1 MTYKNGVKEYVLT
14 GVLFG
19 VPMGLLFGLIHFDWL
34 LGVISGVFSGVLYA
48 LLILIFLKR
57 QEKKYNKKRLELAQ
71 ERRIICDGAATV
83 SGNGGWMFLTE
94 YGLEFYPHKLN
105 LSTQEVLIPISTIQ
119 SVSINKNQIVINAN
133 GIVFPI
139 LVTHNKEWKKQIEDV
154 LLFRSESM

>member
-19 VPMGLLFGLIHFDWL
+19 VPMGLLFGLIYFDWL
-34 LGVISGVFSGVLYA
+34 LGVISGVFGGVLYA
-48 LLILIFLKR
+48 LLIFIFLKH

-139 LVTHNKEWKKQIEDV
+139 HVTHNKEWKKQIEAALTV
-154 LLFRSESM
+154 LD